1 MNIENDI
8 QVSVCVVT
16 YNQENYIAE
25 CLESLVNQVTNFRYE
40 IIVGEDC
47 STDGTRAIVQ
57 RYVEKYPDLIVPL
70 FYKENL
76 GPVENIKQVYKKAKG
91 KYIAHMDGD
100 DIALPGKLQK
110 QFEVLEKNKDC
121 NICSHDVDGIN
132 EYSKKRKIN
141 WNYPEGRYN
150 LYDLYQKMP
159 FFSHSS
165 KMFRNKYDTKYWDS
179 LLVDNSILDIDIHVS
194 NLEDGDIYHLAEKL
208 GKYRVNV
215 GVSYQKKVNPAL
227 PLGVIRVF
235 NKGLKLFENDPVK
248 TDRIKSIYAHHLL
261 QCAYNYAVFDKN
273 KKNFIHYVNLSLEI
287 KSIGWKQY
295 IFKMGGYVPNIFF
308 FLIKLRSI
316 FKYGFL

>member
-8 QVSVCVVT
+8 KVSVCVVT

-100 DIALPGKLQK
+100 DMALPEKLQK
-110 QFEVLEKNKDC
+110 QFNVLEKNKDC

-132 EYSKKRKIN
+132 ENSKKKKIN
-141 WNYPEGRYN
+141 WSYPEGRYN
-150 LYDLYQKMP
+150 LFDLYQKLP

-165 KMFRNKYDTKYWDS
+165 KMFRNKYDIKYWDN

-194 NLEDGDIYHLAEKL
+194 NLEDGYIYHLAEKL

-227 PLGVIRVF
+227 PLGIIRVF
-235 NKGLKLFENDPVK
+235 NRGLELFDDDPVK
-248 TDRIKSIYAHHLL
+248 KDKIKSIYAHHLL
-261 QCAYNYAVFDKN
+261 QCAYNYAVFDRN
-273 KKNFIHYVNLSLEI
+273 KKMFSHYVDLSFKI
-287 KSIGWKQY
+287 KYIGWKQY
-295 IFKMGGYVPNIFF
+295 IFKMGDYVPNIFF